1 MKFHLT
7 AIFTNLAL
15 IFGIMYLYT
24 FVRESLDV
32 MYFFRA
38 GSNLDAC
45 FTHLVFVFSWASTF
59 IIYKIKN
66 QSTHFYYFLCFNILG
81 LIIFSIF
88 DYNSSNELNS
98 RPFEIQGLFGN
109 LKSAIL
115 ETIIP
120 ILIISKCVSI
130 SQNIIGKKLLPA
142 RYC

>member
-7 AIFTNLAL
+7 AIFTNLVL
-15 IFGIMYLYT
+15 IFVIMYLYT

-66 QSTHFYYFLCFNILG
+66 RFTHFYYLLCFNIFSGFIYILSINYHPFDLSN
-81 LIIFSIF
+81 LI
-88 DYNSSNELNS
+88 NS
-98 RPFEIQGLFGN
+98 
-109 LKSAIL
+109 LKSAIV

-120 ILIISKCVSI
+120 IIVVSKCVSI
-130 SQNIIGKKLLPA
+130 SQNFIGKKLLPS